1 MTRPAPD
8 PAATAPDPAPAPV
21 PAAAARQA
29 LLRTL
34 ALAEADE
41 VLATLGAIDP
51 APDYTVVRG
60 PEVGL
65 VMVRGR
71 IGGGGA
77 PFNAGEATV
86 ARCTVKLAS
95 GEVGFGHV
103 MGRDEMRAKAIALL
117 DALAQTAAH
126 AETIAAAARAMDAAR
141 TAREAARAAEVA
153 ATRVDFFTM
162 VRGED

>member
-1 MTRPAPD
+1 MARTPEGRTRIAG
-8 PAATAPDPAPAPV
+8 
-21 PAAAARQA
+21 
-29 LLRTL
+29 TL
-34 ALAEADE
+34 TLPEFGDALA
-41 VLATLGAIDP
+41 
-51 APDYTVVRG
+51 
-60 PEVGL
+60 GL

-126 AETIAAAARAMDAAR
+126 VPPTLPP
-141 TAREAARAAEVA
+141 
-153 ATRVDFFTM
+153 
-162 VRGED
+162 GGK